1 MANSAS
7 AKKNVRKNEAR
18 RVRNSARRSA
28 LKTAIK
34 KIQVSI
40 ESGSEAV
47 NVDALLRDVAS
58 KLGRARG
65 KGLIHRNTAARK
77 LSRLAKKVAKN
88 QKSPSVKGQAA

>member
-7 AKKNVRKNEAR
+7 AKKNVRKNELN

-34 KIQVSI
+34 KITLSI
-40 ESGSEAV
+40 ESGAEH
-47 NVDALLRDVAS
+47 VDALLRDVAS

-77 LSRLAKKVAKN
+77 LSRLAKKVAHVK
-88 QKSPSVKGQAA
+88 KSASEAKPAA